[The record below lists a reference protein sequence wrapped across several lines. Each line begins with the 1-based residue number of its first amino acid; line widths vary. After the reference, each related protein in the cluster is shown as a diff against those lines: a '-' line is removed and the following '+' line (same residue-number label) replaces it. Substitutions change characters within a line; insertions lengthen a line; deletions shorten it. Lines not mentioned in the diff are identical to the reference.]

1 MADFNKNVIFNS
13 FIKGQFN
20 YRPLIWM
27 ISTKVEK
34 HKINRLREKV
44 LRELL
49 HDGTLLYEETIN
61 NTLSKSNNTTIR
73 VKKYSK
79 IDD

>member
-1 MADFNKNVIFNS
+1 
-13 FIKGQFN
+13 
-20 YRPLIWM
+20 M

-49 HDGTLLYEETIN
+49 YDETLLYEETIN
-61 NTLSKSNNTTIR
+61 NTRSKSNNTTIR
-73 VKKYSK
+73 VKKYSET
-79 IDD
+79 DD

>member
-1 MADFNKNVIFNS
+1 
-13 FIKGQFN
+13 
-20 YRPLIWM
+20 M

-73 VKKYSK
+73 VKKYSE